1 MRLPVNTVIHTT
13 LVGLEPATFRSSLS
27 QNLVIDQPWYEKSKS
42 GQFRLWQSCRE
53 FGLSGYP
60 ITHETSK
67 RVPLCIVSEKRK
79 TCWARTG
86 ARVALWRPCP
96 QLDREKIITRCR
108 HSPTWPPNLP
118 GAPGRPEVRGFHYFN
133 PPIDG
138 DIVKRSFCEPNPHT
152 TVSSLHNIHLSSVRR
167 SVRQYQATIHSTFWQ
182 FATITLT
189 ICYCYRLQ

>member
-1 MRLPVNTVIHTT
+1 MKSLNLGSLGYDKVAGSSDSVAIRSRMKRQK
-13 LVGLEPATFRSSLS
+13 EFRYVLS
-27 QNLVIDQPWYEKSKS
+27 RKNAKHAEHAL
-42 GQFRLWQSCRE
+42 G
-53 FGLSGYP
+53 
-60 ITHETSK
+60 H
-67 RVPLCIVSEKRK
+67 VSR
-79 TCWARTG
+79 CDVHA
-86 ARVALWRPCP
+86 P

-118 GAPGRPEVRGFHYFN
+118 GAPGRPEVRRFHYFS
-133 PPIDG
+133 PPIDV

-152 TVSSLHNIHLSSVRR
+152 TVSSLHNIHLSSVHR